1 MCTTCFNQKVEYS
14 MNVRQENYWLF
25 LFSTSSFS
33 FHHPEN
39 CHIIFVF
46 SRLFFP
52 PTLKIVRHFYALNEI
67 HPNSFAQLYVWTA
80 DVSFVFLVQC
90 LLFFFDMVSLFAFY
104 LEQHPIVCPLK
115 FRIMGYFSLSYC
127 PLITLKHAN
136 SCYHRTCR
144 NAWYLMEFKVLLVYK
159 RHCLLSPV

>member
-1 MCTTCFNQKVEYS
+1 

-25 LFSTSSFS
+25 LFSASSFS
-33 FHHPEN
+33 FPHPEN

-52 PTLKIVRHFYALNEI
+52 QPWKLSDDTFMLWIISILIFSLITLCVNCRCFICLRCSV
-67 HPNSFAQLYVWTA
+67 PSFFLWQ
-80 DVSFVFLVQC
+80 VF
-90 LLFFFDMVSLFAFY
+90 LFAFY

-115 FRIMGYFSLSYC
+115 FRIMGCFSLSYC
-127 PLITLKHAN
+127 PLISLKHAI

-144 NAWYLMEFKVLLVYK
+144 IAWHLMEFKVLLVYK
-159 RHCLLSPV
+159 RLCLLSSV